1 MRVLKFLALL
11 ILLSAGGYLAWIAH
25 TNLSTQLNAEELPSK
40 NSPEAE
46 ELLKQMDSIPE
57 NGNFQELLTWAE
69 GSARL
74 CTPHQVI
81 YLEFGMPLSPSTQS
95 TISQALS
102 ILKRKAP
109 KTAQELIKMN
119 RQEDAR
125 NLLINVM
132 KILRALQRTYE
143 TKHLQET
150 LEVEAELLPL
160 LYDLLVQTRNPSF
173 LKELVSSLQEVERMT
188 LPFDDFIRAE
198 RSKIA
203 LFLKQPSK
211 APEIDELTGTHA
223 LFWWF
228 HKREVVKDLDRIY
241 TELEGRAQNPPGR
254 AKKIPLLAPATDVGK
269 ILQTY
274 GNRWEKLHSPHAL
287 HSTVIR
293 LLLLESASKAHRLGS
308 ALFDPDNPRSA
319 HPIHS
324 DLRADPLSGK
334 LFLKRPDGS
343 WYSPGEDGVDHKGKE
358 DDIRLPQALQLLKH
372 SLKH

>member
-1 MRVLKFLALL
+1 MRALKFLVPL
-11 ILLSAGGYLAWIAH
+11 ILLSAVGYLAWIAN
-25 TNLSTQLNAEELPSK
+25 TNLSAELNAEPLPSRA
-40 NSPEAE
+40 SPEAE
-46 ELLKQMDSIPE
+46 ELLKRMEPISE
-57 NGNFQELLTWAE
+57 NGTIQDFLAWTERIAQ
-69 GSARL
+69 L

-81 YLEFGMPLSPSTQS
+81 YLEFGMPLSPTTLS
-95 TISQALS
+95 TISQTLS
-102 ILKRKAP
+102 VLKRKTP

-119 RQEDAR
+119 RKEDAR

-132 KILRALQRTYE
+132 KISRALQRTYE
-143 TKHLQET
+143 IKHLQET
-150 LEVEAELLPL
+150 MEVEAELLPL
-160 LYDLLVQTRNPSF
+160 LYDLFVQTQNPTF

-188 LPFDDFIRAE
+188 LPFDDFIKAE

-203 LFLKQPSK
+203 LFLKQPSRV
-211 APEIDELTGTHA
+211 PEVDEITGTNT

-274 GNRWEKLHSPHAL
+274 GNKWEEFHSPYAL
-287 HSTVIR
+287 HSTLTR
-293 LLLLESASKAHRLGS
+293 LLLLECASKAHQLGN

-343 WYSPGEDGVDHKGKE
+343 WYSPGEDGVDHKGNE
-358 DDIRLPQALQLLKH
+358 DDIRLPQALQILKYPLKH
-372 SLKH
+372 